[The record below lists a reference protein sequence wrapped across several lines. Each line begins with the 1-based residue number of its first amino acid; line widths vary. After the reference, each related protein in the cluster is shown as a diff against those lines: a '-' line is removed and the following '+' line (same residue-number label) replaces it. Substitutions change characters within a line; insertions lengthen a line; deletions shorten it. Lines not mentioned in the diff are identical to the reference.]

1 MTRSIILIILF
12 VVVVAYINFS
22 RYQRLIDE
30 GQIIKRSANFEET
43 AEIFTISNASW
54 KRVWEELRA
63 VDYHGVASVSKDAQ
77 RPLMVCKGAGWGEC
91 DEKSFN
97 NISGGIKCCFAGGL
111 SWRFVICN
119 EFCAD

>member
-1 MTRSIILIILF
+1 MTWSIILIILF

-63 VDYHGVASVSKDAQ
+63 VDYHGMASVSKDAQ
-77 RPLMVCKGAGWGEC
+77 RPLMVCKGAGWG
-91 DEKSFN
+91 
-97 NISGGIKCCFAGGL
+97 
-111 SWRFVICN
+111 RM
-119 EFCAD
+119 